1 MSHLPKVEF
10 APDAPEAFEC
20 ITALT
25 RCIISGEIVGC
36 ASEDPAN
43 MIRLVAR
50 VAAAG
55 AERFFGPGIDP
66 DAPVVIGDSPEDQ
79 AWADLCEACK
89 LPTEAPQGSAGAA
102 NARAIPWHLLLPIL
116 LKLLEAWLEDRK

>member
-10 APDAPEAFEC
+10 AADAPEALEC
-20 ITALT
+20 ITSLA

-79 AWADLCEACK
+79 AWADLCIACNVS
-89 LPTEAPQGSAGAA
+89 PEAPEGTVGAAGAKS
-102 NARAIPWHLLLPIL
+102 IPWNILLPIL
-116 LKLLEAWLEDRK
+116 LQLLEAWLKDRK